1 VINQANFGLTFNAD
15 ALHEIE
21 AITRAKFGLDEK
33 AITRAQRRAVNKV
46 ARWFRTHLLRQIA
59 QITKLPQK
67 SIRAR
72 FRLSL
77 AKAGAEEQSAHIW
90 FGSRGIDPIKIGLKG
105 RKSGSGFRVGKFFFE
120 GGFKA
125 YHVKSPGSKREGIY
139 RRKSG
144 RRLPIIR
151 QLIPIDEQ
159 ADQVVDRLVNRGQTR
174 LNHVLRQE
182 LEFEQKKAM
191 GVL

>member
-1 VINQANFGLTFNAD
+1 MILQANFGLTFSAE
-15 ALHEIE
+15 ALQELE
-21 AITRAKFGLDEK
+21 AITKAKFGLNEK

-67 SIRAR
+67 ALRVR

-77 AKAGAEEQSAHIW
+77 AKAGADEQSAHIW
-90 FGSRGIDPIKIGLKG
+90 FGSKGIDPIQIGLKG
-105 RKSGSGFRVGKFFFE
+105 RKSGSGFQVGKFFFE

-125 YHVKSPGSKREGIY
+125 YHIRSPGSRREGIY

-151 QLIPIDEQ
+151 QLIPIYEQ

-174 LNHVLRQE
+174 LHTVLRQE

>member
-1 VINQANFGLTFNAD
+1 VIYQANFGLTFNAG
-15 ALHEIE
+15 ALHELE
-21 AITRAKFGLDEK
+21 AITRAKFGLNEK
-33 AITRAQRRAVNKV
+33 AIARAQRRAVNKV
-46 ARWFRTHLLRQIA
+46 ARWFRTHLLRQIS
-59 QITKLPQK
+59 QITNLPQK

-90 FGSRGIDPIKIGLKG
+90 FGSRGIDPIRIGLKG
-105 RKSGSGFRVGKFFFE
+105 RQSGSGFRIGKFFFE

-125 YHVKSPGSKREGIY
+125 YHVKSPGSRREGIY
-139 RRKSG
+139 RRKSS

-159 ADQVVDRLVNRGQTR
+159 ADQVIDRLVNRGQTR
-174 LNHVLRQE
+174 LHTVLRQE
-182 LEFEQKKAM
+182 LEFEQKKAQ
-191 GVL
+191 GLI